1 MIYCGEMKKA
11 AKVGI
16 KVKNEPFRVV
26 WCDIEERR
34 AKESIKRMWYVTSQN
49 CKTMPREIIKSKLT
63 RYATSYGKE
72 LPLSSHYS
80 SPKILGSQLP
90 EKLRK

>member
-1 MIYCGEMKKA
+1 MTERLGRLEFRREMKKA

-16 KVKNEPFRVV
+16 NVKNLPFRVV

-63 RYATSYGKE
+63 RCATSYGKE
-72 LPLSSHYS
+72 SPLSSYYS
-80 SPKILGSQLP
+80 SP
-90 EKLRK
+90 